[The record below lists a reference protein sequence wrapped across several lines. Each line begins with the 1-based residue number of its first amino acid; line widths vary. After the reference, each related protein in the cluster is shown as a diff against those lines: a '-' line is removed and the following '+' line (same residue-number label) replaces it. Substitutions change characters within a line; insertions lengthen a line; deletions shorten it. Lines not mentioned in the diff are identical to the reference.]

1 MKRRGGKRRKP
12 EVEKEKEE
20 ERQERG
26 EIGDGMER
34 EEEKGRE
41 MTERRNIDG
50 ERLEGAGETE
60 ICHK

>member
-1 MKRRGGKRRKP
+1 M
-12 EVEKEKEE
+12 EKEKEE

-26 EIGDGMER
+26 ESRDGMER

-50 ERLEGAGETE
+50 ERLEGVGETE

>member
-1 MKRRGGKRRKP
+1 M
-12 EVEKEKEE
+12 EKEKEE

-26 EIGDGMER
+26 ESGDGMER

-50 ERLEGAGETE
+50 EGLEGAGETE